1 MRGDSLPLSGRLAR
15 PFILRRIILMR
26 RQPKPQPSG
35 PPVWLR
41 PVVLGLGALLLL
53 AWLSREGGD
62 SDSWWHLKSGQF
74 ILQQHRLPVPDR
86 FAYTTY
92 LGQPAYA
99 GEETTRYFNLTM
111 EWLAEVVMYL
121 AYAAGGLTALV
132 LMRTVCLSLFC
143 ALAGLMVYR
152 RTRGIYRAMAATFA
166 TALVVHSFT
175 ADRPQYFTLLFVA
188 LTINLL
194 DARRWLWALPPL
206 FLIWA
211 NCHAGFFLGWVVV
224 GIYCA
229 EGLYLRWR
237 GEPAGR
243 ERAMWLAGFSAV
255 LISGLNP
262 NGFGVLRTLV
272 NYRQSRMISQIWE
285 WYRPAAGEISPFT
298 VLLYGGLLMLLW
310 QRRKTRPADWLLLAA
325 FGSAGLLAI
334 RNVPLTAF
342 LGAFLMATYL
352 PGAMRVRPIAE
363 WALAAALLTASVVL
377 IAQGRAF
384 QFRASARTPV
394 GAADFLERHHIQGR
408 MFNTWSQGGYFI
420 WRLWPQL
427 PVFIDGRVLNE
438 SVAADA
444 QRILFAADA
453 TGGKSYDKLLDD
465 YGVEIIVMD
474 CFEPVRGAAYYL
486 PAALADPQQTDWKLV
501 YRDAHDLIYMRR
513 PPPDVQPLN
522 PLDGLDGMEEQCSFL
537 MGDGAPACA
546 AGMVDVFSRI
556 GDRQRAQ
563 KWDLIRQGAQVE

>member
-1 MRGDSLPLSGRLAR
+1 MPRR
-15 PFILRRIILMR
+15 P
-26 RQPKPQPSG
+26 PKPQPSG
-35 PPVWLR
+35 PPPWLR
-41 PVVLGLGALLLL
+41 PAVLGLAALLLL

-74 ILQQHRLPVPDR
+74 ILQQHRLPVPDQ

-92 LGQPAYA
+92 LGKPAYP

-132 LMRTVCLSLFC
+132 LMRTVCLSFFC
-143 ALAGLMVYR
+143 ALAGLMAYR
-152 RTRGIYRAMAATFA
+152 RTNGVYRALAATFA
-166 TALVVHSFT
+166 TAFVMRSFT
-175 ADRPQYFTLLFVA
+175 ADRPQYFTFLFVA
-188 LTINLL
+188 LTVNLL
-194 DARRWLWALPPL
+194 DDRRWPWALPPL

-211 NCHAGFFLGWVVV
+211 NFHAGFFLGWVVV
-224 GIYCA
+224 GVYWA
-229 EGLYLRWR
+229 ESLYLRR
-237 GEPAGR
+237 R
-243 ERAMWLAGFSAV
+243 TMWLPGLAAI

-272 NYRQSRMISQIWE
+272 KYRQSQMISQIWE
-285 WYRPAAGEISPFT
+285 WYRPGAGELSPFT
-298 VLLYGGLLMLLW
+298 VLLYGGLLILLW

-342 LGAFLMATYL
+342 VGAFLIAAYL
-352 PGAMRVRPIAE
+352 PAAKRARPAVE
-363 WALAAALLTASVVL
+363 WALAAALLAAIVVL

-394 GAADFLERHHIQGR
+394 AAADFLAQHRIQGR
-408 MFNTWSQGGYFI
+408 MFNTWSQGGYLI

-438 SVAADA
+438 GVAADA
-444 QRILFAADA
+444 LRILFAADA
-453 TGGKSYDKLLDD
+453 AGGKSYDALLND
-465 YGVEIIVMD
+465 YGVDIIVMD

-486 PAALADPQQTDWKLV
+486 PAALGDPLQTDWKLV

-513 PPPDVQPLN
+513 PPPEVQPLST
-522 PLDGLDGMEEQCSFL
+522 LDGLDGMEEQCSFL

-546 AGMVDVFSRI
+546 KGMVDVFARI

-563 KWDLIRQGAQVE
+563 KWELILENARVQ